1 MSRKGKFLATTV
13 AVVSMGGAYA
23 LAQNA
28 AGPFTQAQV
37 TAGRADYNAN
47 CAGCHAANL
56 AGSGDAPALT
66 GATFNSSWAAKST
79 KELYQFIS
87 TSMPYGNAGN
97 LSPEA
102 YSNILSYIL
111 AANGARPGTAA
122 LTASSDVKISTIAN
136 GQAVAAVLGAGGAAG
151 GQRVAQAGGA
161 APAGGDGDAPAP
173 ARGGRGANPFPLGQ
187 TVQGTVKNYQEI
199 TDAMLEHPS
208 DNDWLMGRRT
218 YNGWSYSPLT
228 QITPDNVKNIQLQW
242 AWAMMPG
249 GAVEVS
255 PEVHNGIMFLS
266 NTSNTI
272 QAIDAKTGE
281 LIWENRLGPQASA
294 AYSGTRSIGLYKD
307 KVFVATTDAK
317 IHALDARTGKTV
329 WTTTIDV
336 PPKSETGGVTVIHGK
351 VLTGLMGC
359 DQFSLTGCYIS
370 AYDTE
375 TGKQLWKFQ
384 TNAQS
389 NQPGGDTWNG
399 IPDNIRGGT
408 DTWIAGSYDP
418 ELNTTYWGVAQAKPW
433 MRASRGTGAGAA
445 LYSTST
451 LALDPDTGKL
461 KWYFQHVPGESLD
474 LDVVFERVLIDHGDQ
489 KTVMTIGKDGLLW
502 KLDRVTGKFLD
513 VRQTVFQNVF
523 QKVDQKT
530 GQVLYR
536 DDLLNQK
543 TGQYYSSCPG
553 PEGGKDWPPMS
564 YNAAS
569 DLLII
574 PESQSCVMMN
584 GREVDKKIGGGG
596 TAATQLFYFMPGTDQ
611 NMGHL
616 FAINTSTMKTA
627 WDWQQ
632 RAPFLSGVVSTA
644 GGVGFVGD
652 FNREWKA
659 FDVKTGKIL
668 WRSRLGQTV
677 EGFPTSYAVDG
688 RQYVAVTVG
697 TGGGSPEQ
705 KPSTLLTEVHRPI
718 EGNGHQLY
726 VFALPQ

>member
-1 MSRKGKFLATTV
+1 MSRKTKFLASAMA
-13 AVVSMGGAYA
+13 AVSLGGAYA
-23 LAQNA
+23 LAQGA

-37 TAGRADYNAN
+37 TQGRADYIAN
-47 CAGCHAANL
+47 CAGCHTANL
-56 AGSGDAPALT
+56 GGGGDAPALT
-66 GATFNSSWAAKST
+66 GATFNSSWATKST
-79 KELYQFIS
+79 KEFYQFVS

-97 LSPEA
+97 LSPET
-102 YSNILSYIL
+102 YSNIIAFIL
-111 AANGARPGTAA
+111 AANGARPGTAPLNA
-122 LTASSDVKISTIAN
+122 GTDVRINSVAN
-136 GQAVAAVLGAGGAAG
+136 GQL
-151 GQRVAQAGGA
+151 VAQVVSG
-161 APAGGDGDAPAP
+161 APAGGAPQGGQQAA
-173 ARGGRGANPFPLGQ
+173 ARGPRGPGAMPLGW
-187 TVQGTVKNYQEI
+187 TVQGTIKNYHDV
-199 TDAMLEHPS
+199 TDDNLVHPA
-208 DNDWLMGRRT
+208 DGDWLMGRRT
-218 YNGWSYSPLT
+218 YAGWSYSPLT
-228 QITPDNVKNIQLQW
+228 QINTQNVNQLQLQW

-255 PEVHNGIMFLS
+255 PEVHDGIMFLS

-281 LIWENRLGPQASA
+281 LIWENRLGPLASA

-307 KVFVATTDAK
+307 KVFFASTDAK
-317 IHALDARTGKTV
+317 MHALDARTGKEV
-329 WTTTIDV
+329 WVTTIDT

-359 DQFSLTGCYIS
+359 DTFSVNGCYIS
-370 AYDTE
+370 AYDVD

-399 IPDNIRGGT
+399 LPDNVRGGT

-433 MRASRGTGAGAA
+433 MRASRGTGANAA

-513 VRQTVFQNVF
+513 VKETVFQNVF
-523 QKVDQKT
+523 QKIDHKT
-530 GQVLYR
+530 GAVLYR
-536 DDLLNQK
+536 DDILNQK
-543 TGQYYSSCPG
+543 TGQYYASCPG

-564 YNAAS
+564 YNQAS
-569 DLLII
+569 DLLLI
-574 PESQSCVMMN
+574 PEAQSCVMMA
-584 GREVDKKIGGGG
+584 GREVDKKVGGGG
-596 TAATQLFYFMPGTDQ
+596 TAGTQLFYFMPGTNQ

-616 FAINTSTMKTA
+616 FAINTSTMQTA

-659 FDVKTGKIL
+659 FDVRTGKIL
-668 WRSRLGQTV
+668 WRTRLGQTV

-726 VFALPQ
+726 VWALPSGNS

>member
-1 MSRKGKFLATTV
+1 V
-13 AVVSMGGAYA
+13 AQVVTP
-23 LAQNA
+23 A
-28 AGPFTQAQV
+28 AG
-37 TAGRADYNAN
+37 
-47 CAGCHAANL
+47 AA
-56 AGSGDAPALT
+56 A
-66 GATFNSSWAAKST
+66 
-79 KELYQFIS
+79 
-87 TSMPYGNAGN
+87 
-97 LSPEA
+97 
-102 YSNILSYIL
+102 
-111 AANGARPGTAA
+111 GAR
-122 LTASSDVKISTIAN
+122 
-136 GQAVAAVLGAGGAAG
+136 
-151 GQRVAQAGGA
+151 GA
-161 APAGGDGDAPAP
+161 APAA
-173 ARGGRGANPFPLGQ
+173 ARGGAAPFPLGQ
-187 TVQGTVKNYQEI
+187 TVQGTVKNYHDI
-199 TDAMLEHPS
+199 TDSDLEHPS

-218 YNGWSYSPLT
+218 YAGWSYSPLSQINT
-228 QITPDNVKNIQLQW
+228 QNVNQIQLQW
-242 AWAMMPG
+242 AWAMNPG

-255 PEVHNGIMFLS
+255 PEVHDGIMFLS

-272 QAIDAKTGE
+272 QALDVKTGE
-281 LIWENRLGPQASA
+281 LIWENRLGPVASA

-307 KVFVATTDAK
+307 KVFVSTTDAK

-329 WTTTIDV
+329 WTTTIDT

-359 DQFSLTGCYIS
+359 DNFSVSGCYIS

-389 NQPGGDTWNG
+389 DQPGGDTWNG
-399 IPDNIRGGT
+399 LPNELRGGT

-418 ELNTTYWGVAQAKPW
+418 ELNTTYWGVAQSKPW
-433 MRASRGTGAGAA
+433 MRASRGTGAAA
-445 LYSTST
+445 TLYSTST

-502 KLDRVTGKFLD
+502 KLDRVTGKFLG

-530 GQVLYR
+530 GAVLYR
-536 DDLLNQK
+536 DDIINQK
-543 TGQYYSSCPG
+543 TNQYYASCPG

-564 YNAAS
+564 YNQPT

-574 PESQSCVMMN
+574 PESQSCVMMM
-584 GREVDKKIGGGG
+584 GREVDKKVGGGG
-596 TAATQLFYFMPGTDQ
+596 SAGSQLFYFMPGTNQ

-616 FAINTSTMKTA
+616 FAINTSTMQTA

-632 RAPFLSGVVSTA
+632 RAPFLSGVVSTG

-668 WRSRLGQTV
+668 YRLRLGQTV
-677 EGFPTSYAVDG
+677 EGFPTSFAVDG
-688 RQYVAVTVG
+688 KQYVAVTTG

-705 KPSTLLTEVHRPI
+705 KPSTLLTEVHRPV

-726 VFALPQ
+726 VFALPNSNG

>member
-1 MSRKGKFLATTV
+1 MSRKAKFLASAMA
-13 AVVSMGGAYA
+13 AVSLGGAYA
-23 LAQNA
+23 LAQGA

-37 TAGRADYNAN
+37 TQGRADYVAN
-47 CAGCHAANL
+47 CAGCHTANL
-56 AGSGDAPALT
+56 GGGGDAPALT
-66 GATFNSSWAAKST
+66 GATFNSSWATKST
-79 KELYQFIS
+79 KEFYQFVS

-97 LSPEA
+97 LSPET
-102 YSNILSYIL
+102 YGNIISYIL

-122 LTASSDVKISTIAN
+122 LNAGTDVRINTIAN
-136 GQAVAAVLGAGGAAG
+136 GQL
-151 GQRVAQAGGA
+151 VAQVVSGG
-161 APAGGDGDAPAP
+161 APAGGGA
-173 ARGGRGANPFPLGQ
+173 ARGAGGEGQQAARGPRGQGAMPLGW
-187 TVQGTVKNYQEI
+187 TVQGTVKNYHDV
-199 TDAMLEHPS
+199 TDNDLMHPS
-208 DNDWLMGRRT
+208 DSDWLMGRRT
-218 YNGWSYSPLT
+218 YAGWSYSPLT
-228 QITPDNVKNIQLQW
+228 QINAQNVGQLQLQW

-255 PEVHNGIMFLS
+255 PEVHDGIMFLS

-281 LIWENRLGPQASA
+281 LIWENRIGPLASA

-307 KVFVATTDAK
+307 KVFFASTDAK
-317 IHALDARTGKTV
+317 MHALDARTGKEV
-329 WTTTIDV
+329 WVTTIDQ
-336 PPKSETGGVTVIHGK
+336 PPKSETGGVTIIHGK

-359 DQFSLTGCYIS
+359 DTFSVNGCYIS
-370 AYDTE
+370 AYDVD

-418 ELNTTYWGVAQAKPW
+418 ELNTTYWGVAQSKPW
-433 MRASRGTGAGAA
+433 MRASRGTGNAPT

-513 VRQTVFQNVF
+513 VKETVFQNVF
-523 QKVDQKT
+523 QKIDHKT
-530 GQVLYR
+530 GAVLYR
-536 DDLLNQK
+536 DDILNQK
-543 TGQYYSSCPG
+543 TGQYYASCPG

-564 YNAAS
+564 YNQAA
-569 DLLII
+569 DLLLI
-574 PESQSCVMMN
+574 PEAQSCVMMM
-584 GREVDKKIGGGG
+584 GREVDKKVGGGG
-596 TAATQLFYFMPGTDQ
+596 TAGSQLFYFMPGTNQ

-616 FAINTSTMKTA
+616 FAVNTSTMQTA

-632 RAPFLSGVVSTA
+632 RSPFLSGVVSTA

-652 FNREWKA
+652 WNREWKA
-659 FDVKTGKIL
+659 FDVRTGKIL
-668 WRSRLGQTV
+668 WRTRLGQTV
-677 EGFPTSYAVDG
+677 EGFPTTWAVDG

-726 VFALPQ
+726 VWSLPQSNG